1 MTHYFIGVGGTG
13 ARCAE
18 ACVYLAAAGIIS
30 GDLHFLIID
39 PDANNGNASAAESL
53 LTYYY
58 LIHGEAQPQNPQFRR
73 GKIRAAFSGAKAPA
87 AVLFQ
92 PSINRDGE
100 DPCLWNVQQRN
111 SRHFTDVVKY
121 ASCPPKLRSFIDLFY
136 QSNDMNMRL
145 EVGYQGRTNVG
156 AVALKQ
162 DLEETKNALGGGLRE
177 FLTALVGDLQN
188 GEARVFVAGSVF
200 GGTGAAGIPT
210 LPALLNGLDDRTL
223 PAAQRA
229 NLKWGCALMAP
240 YFIFPRNRSAG
251 AERLGPGTD
260 STRHPVATQAALLH
274 YAQTPPG
281 YQNIYFLGAPHR
293 GQTNEENFPGGNQ
306 QKNLPHY
313 AELSAALAAWDFY
326 NLDSKSVHLEA
337 RKLHYADSYDNG
349 NDLGVS
355 WETLPVNLAESARK
369 RSLVKQRLITFTT
382 FAYVYRRIL
391 HNEFVSNRSYR
402 NSDMYKDNFGGLDM
416 EGYPQE
422 QALVALSS
430 FCENYLEWLSGIG
443 RTGGTS
449 LPVLF
454 NWNALAARQLAQCEQ
469 YAGNLIETGAQRAP
483 RYSNNGYQKIMERL
497 NQIRLD
503 TPQTQ
508 SAVGLFIYLLH
519 EAVSEFCQEN
529 YDLR

>member
-1 MTHYFIGVGGTG
+1 MAHYFIGVGGTG

-18 ACVYLAAAGIIS
+18 ACVYLAAAGIIT
-30 GDLHFLIID
+30 GDLHILIID

-53 LTYYY
+53 LTYY
-58 LIHGEAQPQNPQFRR
+58 HRVHAEPQPENPHFRR
-73 GKIRAAFSGAKAPA
+73 SKVWSVISPAKTRSAA
-87 AVLFQ
+87 LFQ
-92 PSINRDGE
+92 SNINRNGQH
-100 DPCLWNVQQRN
+100 PSLWNVQQRN
-111 SRHFTDVVKY
+111 DRHFTDVVEY

-136 QSNDMNMRL
+136 QSNDMSMDM

-162 DLEETKNALGGGLRE
+162 DLEDTKNTPGGGLRE
-177 FLTALVGDLQN
+177 FLTALTGDLQN

-210 LPALLNGLDDRTL
+210 LPALLKGLDDRAL
-223 PAAQRA
+223 PAPQRV

-240 YFIFPRNRSAG
+240 YFIFPRNRSAD

-281 YQNIYFLGAPHR
+281 YHHVYLLGSPYR

-313 AELSAALAAWDFY
+313 AELAAALAAWDFY
-326 NLDSKSVHLEA
+326 SLASIQQEA
-337 RKLHYADSYDNG
+337 RKLHYVDSYDNG
-349 NDLGVS
+349 SDLGVS
-355 WETLPVNLAESARK
+355 WETLPISLGEAARR
-369 RSLVKQRLITFTT
+369 RSTVKQRLIAFTT
-382 FAYVYRRIL
+382 FAYVYRKIL
-391 HNEFVSNRSYR
+391 HNGFVSNRSYR
-402 NSDMYKDNFGGLDM
+402 NSDMYKDNFGGLTLEDDA
-416 EGYPQE
+416 QE
-422 QALVALSS
+422 QTLGALNS
-430 FCENYLEWLSGIG
+430 FCENYLMWLRDIG
-443 RTGGTS
+443 RTGGVS
-449 LPVLF
+449 VPVLF
-454 NWNALAARQLAQCEQ
+454 NWSALAAQDLAVCEQ
-469 YAGNLIETGAQRAP
+469 YVGNLIETGAQRPP

-497 NQIRLD
+497 NQIKLD

-519 EAVSEFCQEN
+519 EAVSDFCKEN